1 MLFLKALR
9 IKQWVKNLTIFIPII
24 ALGNGEIK
32 NYLTLFIVYCS
43 FSLIVSSTYI
53 INDLIDQESDR
64 LHPTKRLRP
73 VASNRISK
81 NIWII
86 FSISIFCIGN
96 LVLYFV
102 DISSLKLTF
111 LYTIITL
118 LYSIKLKFIK
128 YFDIL
133 SISFLFYIR
142 ILFGSEIFNIPISP
156 YLLIFII
163 FSTIGIAT
171 GKKYSI
177 LSDQNIKNTKI
188 KDFLKKNYSSFELK
202 TILNFSFFCSSLIYL
217 IWIVFEKKETVN
229 DFQFYNLILSF
240 LLLVFFK
247 YNFVVQT
254 NQNNTEEI
262 TEVMFNNKY
271 MLTIVILFLIFSMF
285 GTF

>member
-32 NYLTLFIVYCS
+32 NYLTLFIVYFS

-188 KDFLKKNYSSFELK
+188 KDFLKKNYSSSELK

-262 TEVMFNNKY
+262 TEVMFNNRY
-271 MLTIVILFLIFSMF
+271 MLTILILFLIFSMF

>member
-24 ALGNGEIK
+24 ALGNSETK
-32 NYLTLFIVYCS
+32 NYLTLFIVYFS

-53 INDLIDQESDR
+53 INDLLDLESDR

-73 VASNRISK
+73 VAANRISK
-81 NIWII
+81 NNWII

-96 LVLYFV
+96 LVLYFI
-102 DISSLKLTF
+102 DISSLKFTF

-142 ILFGSEIFNIPISP
+142 ILFGAEIFKIPISP

-177 LSDQNIKNTKI
+177 LSDKNIKNTKI
-188 KDFLKKNYSSFELK
+188 KDFLTMNYSLVELK
-202 TILNFSFFCSSLIYL
+202 TILNFSFFCSSFVYL
-217 IWIVFEKKETVN
+217 IWIVYEKRDFVN
-229 DFQFYNLILSF
+229 DFQFYNLIISF
-240 LLLVFFK
+240 LLLVIFK
-247 YNFVVQT
+247 YIFIVQT

-262 TEVMFNNKY
+262 TEVMFKNKF
-271 MLTIVILFLIFSMF
+271 MLFFMIFFLIFAMF